1 MEDSKELFDE
11 RNLSSG
17 LKSGIIPA
25 NSDILLVQP
34 TQVGGKSQDGKVETI
49 AISCT
54 SPNWFSIV
62 VRDSGTG
69 PGAPTTA
76 NTKLGP
82 LRLNADGLLYIEE
95 NFKDPI
101 FSYEANKEI
110 AIVNHKEIAAGV
122 EIGASMKIWER
133 RM

>member
-1 MEDSKELFDE
+1 MEDNRELFDE
-11 RNLSSG
+11 RNESSE
-17 LKSGIIPA
+17 LKAGVIAA

-34 TQVGGKSQDGKVETI
+34 TQVDSKSQDGKVETI

-54 SPNWFSIV
+54 SPNWFSLV

-69 PGAPTTA
+69 PGAPTAA

-95 NFKDPI
+95 NFKDGI
-101 FSYEANKEI
+101 FSYDANKEI
-110 AIVNHKEIAAGV
+110 AVVNHKEIAAGV
-122 EIGASMKIWER
+122 EVGASLKIWER

>member
-1 MEDSKELFDE
+1 MEDSRELFDE
-11 RNLSSG
+11 RNPSSG
-17 LKSGIIPA
+17 SKAGVIAA

-34 TQVGGKSQDGKVETI
+34 TQVDSKSQDGKVETI

-62 VRDSGTG
+62 VRPAGTG
-69 PGAPTTA
+69 PGAPTVAT
-76 NTKLGP
+76 TKLGP

-101 FSYEANKEI
+101 FNYDVDTEI

-122 EIGASMKIWER
+122 EVGASMKTWER
-133 RM
+133 RV